1 MGPGKDSYPMS
12 KVWRRRDE
20 RGAILVMSTV
30 GFVLAIIASALAVDL
45 GRIAQERRRD
55 QKVADLAALD
65 AVRELGSGDAAIQAA
80 AQASATRNE
89 LPAGATVTA
98 FEGTLDSSGC
108 VQQAGTGQVCVTIS
122 TTIDN
127 QFRPGDRNV
136 IARALAE
143 KQESA
148 GFTIGSSLAS
158 ASLDTELPILNGV
171 FNELLDTSGTVNL
184 VSWQGIANSTITLRQ
199 LQTAM
204 SVGTLDE
211 LLTTNITAG
220 QLLSATATAL
230 NNQGTVAS
238 IDAATKLASLAAA
251 AQNTTQFQLGDYIT
265 VAQGY
270 EDKALDGAIDVMQLI
285 TAGAQLANK
294 NSFIDAGS
302 VITLPVNFP
311 SLGTSGSFSTKLGLK
326 VIEGPQL
333 YVGPVGG
340 SVDTAQVELTLT
352 PRIDVNFTSPLY
364 NILSLLSAIGTAN
377 LRLYGDMPIT
387 FKAAGATGTL
397 EEVRCISPN
406 QGITVG
412 VVTRPITT
420 DVEGN
425 LDVYLQ
431 TAGLLPANVKVDL
444 SVQPTEVSTTPGGPF
459 DLNFQWA
466 SEFTPP
472 DLDGKQTPGAPAGI
486 TMTNT
491 DVQAS
496 IGAAGLTQVLGLL
509 TGTLKLDV
517 VTSNVVGPI
526 LNPIFNAVA
535 NRLTTPA
542 LKALGLSIGPVDVHA
557 LAEFFDP
564 SANCGTP
571 VLVG

>member
-1 MGPGKDSYPMS
+1 MRTGKDSYQMS

-30 GFVLAIIASALAVDL
+30 GFVLAVIASALAVDL
-45 GRIAQERRRD
+45 GRVAQERRRD
-55 QKVADLAALD
+55 QKIADLAALD
-65 AVRELGSGDAAIQAA
+65 AVRELGNGDAAIQAA
-80 AQASATRNE
+80 AQASADRNE
-89 LPAGATVTA
+89 LPAGATITA
-98 FEGTLDSSGC
+98 FEGLLDGTGC
-108 VQQAGTGQVCVTIS
+108 VLQSGTGQVCVTVS
-122 TTIDN
+122 TDIDN
-127 QFRPGDRNV
+127 SFRPGSRTV
-136 IARALAE
+136 LARALAE

-148 GFTIGSSLAS
+148 AFTIGSSLAT
-158 ASLDTELPILNGV
+158 ANLDTELPILNGV

-184 VSWQGIANSTITLRQ
+184 VSWQGIAASNVTLRQ

-204 SVGTLDE
+204 GVGTLDE
-211 LLTTNITAG
+211 LLTSDITAG
-220 QLLSATATAL
+220 QLFSATATAL

-238 IDAATKLASLAAA
+238 LDAATKLASLAAA
-251 AQNTTQFQLGDYIT
+251 SQNTTQFKLGEYIT

-270 EDKALDGAIDVMQLI
+270 EDTALDGDLNVMQLV

-294 NSFIDAGS
+294 NNFVDAGS

-333 YVGPVGG
+333 YIGPEGG
-340 SVDTAQVELTLT
+340 SVDTSQIELTIT

-364 NILSLLSAIGTAN
+364 NILSLLSSIGTAN

-387 FKAAGATGTL
+387 FESAGATGTM
-397 EEVRCISPN
+397 EDIRCESPG

-420 DVEGN
+420 DASGN
-425 LDVYLQ
+425 LAVYLQ
-431 TAGLLPANVKVDL
+431 TSGLLPANVKVDL
-444 SVQPTEVSTTPGGPF
+444 AVHPSEVSTAAGGPF
-459 DLNFQWA
+459 DLVFDWA
-466 SEFTPP
+466 DDFTPP
-472 DLDGKQTPGAPAGI
+472 DTDGQQTPGAPAALN
-486 TMTNT
+486 MTDSSVT
-491 DVQAS
+491 AS

-517 VTSNVVGPI
+517 VTTNVVGPI
-526 LNPIFNAVA
+526 LNPVFTAVL
-535 NRLTTPA
+535 NRLTSPA
-542 LKALGLSIGPVDVHA
+542 LKALGLSIGPADVHA
-557 LAEFFDP
+557 LRDFFDP
-564 SANCGTP
+564 SANCGIP